1 MNEDITTTNTNVNSE
16 KIKSF
21 FNKNKKKFFILLS
34 IIFIMTISYFA
45 YGEIKKRNK
54 IKIANQFNIAKMKF
68 ISGNRLNI
76 KNEMKKIIE
85 LKDQTYSPLAL
96 YFLIDNEMLKSKEEA
111 NKFFDLIIKE
121 TNINK
126 EIKNLVIYKKAL
138 YNADHAKEN
147 SLLKILNPVINSES
161 IWKSHALLLLGE
173 YFLSKNEK
181 QKSREFFERIIKL
194 EDSNIKIKLEAE
206 KRIQSDFN

>member
-126 EIKNLVIYKKAL
+126 EIKNLIIYKKAL
-138 YNADHAKEN
+138 YNADHATEN

>member
-1 MNEDITTTNTNVNSE
+1 MNEDITTTNTNINSE

-138 YNADHAKEN
+138 YNADHATEN

>member
-138 YNADHAKEN
+138 YNADHATEN

>member
-21 FNKNKKKFFILLS
+21 LNKNKKKFFILLS
-34 IIFIMTISYFA
+34 IIFIMIISYFA

-138 YNADHAKEN
+138 YNADHATEN

>member
-85 LKDQTYSPLAL
+85 LKDKTYSPLAL

-138 YNADHAKEN
+138 YNADHATEN

>member
-34 IIFIMTISYFA
+34 IIFIMTLSYFA

-85 LKDQTYSPLAL
+85 LKDKTYSPLAL

-138 YNADHAKEN
+138 YNADHATEN

>member
-34 IIFIMTISYFA
+34 IIFIMIISYFA

-138 YNADHAKEN
+138 YNADHATEN